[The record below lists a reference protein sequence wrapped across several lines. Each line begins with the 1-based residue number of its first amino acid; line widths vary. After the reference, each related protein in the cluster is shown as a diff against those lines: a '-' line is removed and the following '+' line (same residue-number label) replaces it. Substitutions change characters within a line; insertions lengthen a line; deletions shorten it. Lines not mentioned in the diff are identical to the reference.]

1 MSSKLQKLLI
11 VTALGAGLSVFGGA
25 MAQQDPLADL
35 LNSPQATPPEDN
47 ESVFPDNGPSSSDFP
62 MAGRTVSQE
71 EQDSFQE
78 EIEEGTFPR
87 LAPIFAPDYDPE
99 DYIIRPEGSDDDEL
113 TEIEPVDEAEED
125 LVEEDAGAEPELDFE
140 YMVQSAVTLRGL
152 DKITGRSV
160 DMDVAVGSN
169 AMLGGLRVTVRACHQ
184 TPPTEPPE
192 SIAYVEVED
201 YGFVIDDPEELPE
214 DVDMEK
220 RVFNGWM
227 FASSPGLNGLE
238 HAIYDVWVIRCNDE
252 APVLSDAGSEL

>member
-1 MSSKLQKLLI
+1 MSSRLQKLLI

-35 LNSPQATPPEDN
+35 LNSPQATPPES
-47 ESVFPDNGPSSSDFP
+47 EEPVIPDNRPNSSDFP
-62 MAGRTVSQE
+62 AAGRAVSQD
-71 EQDSFQE
+71 EQNSFQE

-87 LAPIFAPDYDPE
+87 LAPIFSPDYDPE
-99 DYIIRPEGSDDDEL
+99 DYIIRPEGSEDDEL
-113 TEIEPVDEAEED
+113 TEIEPV
-125 LVEEDAGAEPELDFE
+125 EEDAEAEPELDFE
-140 YMVQSAVTLRGL
+140 YMVQPAVTLRGL

-214 DVDMEK
+214 DVDMEN

-238 HAIYDVWVIRCNDE
+238 HAIYDVWVIRCIDE
-252 APVLSDAGSEL
+252 APVLSDADSEL